1 MPLSTH
7 VLDITTGH
15 PAADVAVSLSRVD
28 DRGERTAIASART
41 DADGR
46 IAAPFGGELVRGAYE
61 LSFAA
66 GAYYAHRDVASFY
79 AEIPVRFRIE
89 DPAARYHV
97 PLLLSPWGYSTY
109 RGS

>member
-7 VLDITTGH
+7 VLDVALGV
-15 PAADVAVSLSRVD
+15 PAAGLDVALVRIEGGRPMEVA
-28 DRGERTAIASART
+28 RGRT

-46 IAAPFGGELVRGAYE
+46 VSAPFGGELKAGTYE
-61 LSFAA
+61 LRFGA
-66 GAYYAHRDVASFY
+66 GEYLARTGSPSFY
-79 AEIPVRFRIE
+79 EEIPVRFLINDAQRH
-89 DPAARYHV
+89 YHV